1 MAASPPSGVNRF
13 YLVLGAAALAGL
25 AALFYQVRKPR
36 SVSIPADVTVL
47 AADTAGFRGY
57 LLGADSAKVEVSEYA
72 DFQCPACQN
81 FETVQF
87 PTIRDRLIATGLVR
101 WRYRDF
107 PLAQHQNSRLA
118 SHAAACAA
126 DQGKYWEMHAV
137 LYNRQGEWA
146 ESRNAAARF
155 RDYATELGV
164 DRSQF
169 DACMSSAK
177 YAGRIQASVEE
188 GTRIGVSSTPT
199 FLIGGR
205 LYAGAIGSDSL
216 LALLRPL
223 LKQPAP

>member
-25 AALFYQVRKPR
+25 AALVYQVRKPG
-36 SVSIPADVTVL
+36 SVSIPANVKVEL
-47 AADTAGFRGY
+47 ADTTGFHGY

-72 DFQCPACQN
+72 DFQCPACQS

-87 PTIRDRLIATGLVR
+87 PTIRDRMIATGLVR

-107 PLAQHQNSRLA
+107 PLPQHQNSRTA

-126 DQGKYWEMHAV
+126 DQGKYWEMHAS

-146 ESRNAAARF
+146 ETGNAAARF
-155 RDYATELGV
+155 RDYATELGL
-164 DRSQF
+164 DRAQY

-177 YAGRIQASVEE
+177 YAGRIQASAEE
-188 GTRIGVSSTPT
+188 GTRLGVGSTPT

-205 LYAGAIGSDSL
+205 LYPGAIGSDSV

-223 LKQPAP
+223 LSKPAP